1 MIMEVKKMKDDKFI
15 LYVQT
20 SDNPERQYSPLVL
33 AQTAK
38 AMGLKAIVYY
48 LGQGLRILLPGAAE
62 KIKLGTFPTVAE
74 MLQKTMQVGIE
85 IDVCEASRQML
96 GWEKV
101 NLIKGVKI
109 VGAAT
114 LNDLALEAAATMWF

>member
-1 MIMEVKKMKDDKFI
+1 MTMEVKNTKDDKFI

-38 AMGLKAIVYY
+38 AMGLKPKLYY

-62 KIKLGTFPTVAE
+62 KIKLGTFPSVAE
-74 MLQKTMQVGIE
+74 MLQKTIQAGIE
-85 IDVCEASRQML
+85 IDVCEASKQML
-96 GWEKV
+96 GWDKV
-101 NLIKGVKI
+101 SLIKGVKI

>member
-1 MIMEVKKMKDDKFI
+1 MEVKNMKDDKFI

-38 AMGLKAIVYY
+38 AMGLRPKLYY
-48 LGQGLRILLPGAAE
+48 LGEGLKILLPGAAE

-74 MLQKTMQVGIE
+74 MLQKTMQAGIE

>member
-1 MIMEVKKMKDDKFI
+1 MKDENSI

-20 SDNPERQYSPLVL
+20 SDQPERQYSPLVL

-38 AMGLKAIVYY
+38 AMDLNPKLYY
-48 LGQGLRILLPGAAE
+48 LGLGLKILLPGAAE
-62 KIKLGTFPTVAE
+62 KIKLGSFPSVGE
-74 MLQKTMQVGIE
+74 MLKKTLDMGIE
-85 IDVCEASRQML
+85 IYVCEASKQML

-101 NLIKGVKI
+101 ELIPGVKI

-114 LNDLALEAAATMWF
+114 LNDLALEAGATMWF

>member
-1 MIMEVKKMKDDKFI
+1 MVEKKSI

-38 AMGLKAIVYY
+38 AMDIEAKIYY
-48 LGQGLRILLPGAAE
+48 LGQGLRILRPGAAE
-62 KIKLGTFPTVAE
+62 KIKAGIFPNVKE
-74 MLQKTMQVGIE
+74 MIDKTLSMGIE
-85 IDVCEASRQML
+85 ILVCEASKQML

-101 NLIKGVKI
+101 DLIPGVKI

-114 LNDLALEAAATMWF
+114 LNDLVLEYGKTMWF

>member
-1 MIMEVKKMKDDKFI
+1 MSKKSFI

-38 AMGLKAIVYY
+38 AMDIEAKVYY
-48 LGQGLRILLPGAAE
+48 LGMGLKILRPGEAE
-62 KIKLGTFPTVAE
+62 KIKLGDFPSVKE
-74 MLQKTMQVGIE
+74 MIDKTLGMGVE
-85 IDVCEASRQML
+85 FLVCEASKRML

-101 NLIKGVKI
+101 ELIPGAKI

-114 LNDLALEAAATMWF
+114 LNDLVLEADATMWF